1 MDVLPFLVNGLV
13 LGGIYAMAAIGFSII
28 FTTTRTF
35 HFAHGA
41 IYLFAG
47 YAIHFVT
54 EQLRWSLWAAL
65 LVAALLAVGL
75 GVGIERLVYRPLR
88 ARRASPLAL
97 FVAALGLLIFLQN
110 LIAVLFGSQA
120 KPIVL
125 PDLGPPLIAGDVVV
139 TRVGLLQVLTAL
151 GLLGL
156 ALALLRWTTLGRAL
170 RAVASN
176 QEMAAVIGVDVGRV
190 YLQAFALG
198 SLAIVPAALLNS
210 ATTGLD
216 PSLGGFIMLMTM
228 VSVIVGGVGSVAGA
242 ALGGLL
248 IGGIQGLSGGYLPL
262 AWQNG
267 VVFGVLMV
275 FIVLRPT
282 GLLGAKLWQTG
293 V

>member
-1 MDVLPFLVNGLV
+1 MDILPFLVNGLV
-13 LGGIYAMAAIGFSII
+13 LGGIYAMVAIGFSII

-47 YAIHFVT
+47 YAIYFVT
-54 EQLRWSLWAAL
+54 ESLRWSLWVAL
-65 LVAALLAVGL
+65 LIAAALAVGL
-75 GVGIERLVYRPLR
+75 GVGIERFVYRPLR
-88 ARRASPLAL
+88 ARRATALAL

-110 LIAVLFGSQA
+110 LISVLFGSQA

-125 PDLGPPLIAGDVVV
+125 PDLGPPLIMGDVVV

-151 GLLGL
+151 VLLAL

-176 QEMAAVIGVDVGRV
+176 KEMAAVIGVDVGRV

-216 PSLGGFIMLMTM
+216 PSLGGLIMLMTM

-242 ALGGLL
+242 ALGGFL

-282 GLLGAKLWQTG
+282 GLLGTKLWQTG